1 MWLQDR
7 YEHNASRR
15 QFNDPKGMAMID
27 LRLIDDLSRKL
38 SESLPPGVGR
48 MKNEAEEQFRLVLA
62 RSFEKMNLVSREEFD
77 TQTAVLK
84 RTREKL
90 EQLQEKVAQLEQA

>member
-1 MWLQDR
+1 
-7 YEHNASRR
+7 
-15 QFNDPKGMAMID
+15 MID

-48 MKNEAEEQFRLVLA
+48 MKEEAEEQFRLVLA

-77 TQTAVLK
+77 TQTAVLR

>member
-1 MWLQDR
+1 
-7 YEHNASRR
+7 
-15 QFNDPKGMAMID
+15 MID

-77 TQTAVLK
+77 IQTAVLK

-90 EQLQEKVAQLEQA
+90 EQLQEKVTQLEQA

>member
-1 MWLQDR
+1 MD
-7 YEHNASRR
+7 
-15 QFNDPKGMAMID
+15 MID

>member
-1 MWLQDR
+1 
-7 YEHNASRR
+7 
-15 QFNDPKGMAMID
+15 MAMID

-38 SESLPPGVGR
+38 SESLPPGVDR

-90 EQLQEKVAQLEQA
+90 EQLQEKVTQLEQA